1 MQNQRRPKGFTLI
14 ELLIV
19 IALLG
24 TLAVALLAAIDPFEQ
39 FRKGT
44 DTAVR
49 NTAQEYYNALI
60 RFYAQRSSWPTTF
73 PKITPDGTGFP
84 LSTTDF
90 ITGVIEAG
98 ELKSNFLEIASDQL
112 SKIYVARA
120 GESQLLVCFQP
131 QSKSFQ
137 KADKNT
143 KYGSVSFSS
152 ASTGATPSTDI
163 GTCSSTSSCY
173 WCVY

>member
-1 MQNQRRPKGFTLI
+1 MKMQKQKKGFTLI

-44 DTAVR
+44 DTAIR

-60 RFYAQRSSWPTTF
+60 RFYAQRSAFPTDF
-73 PKITPDGTGFP
+73 PQITPDGLGYP
-84 LSTTDF
+84 LTTTSF
-90 ITGVIEAG
+90 VTGVIEAG
-98 ELKSNFLEIASDQL
+98 ELKSNFLEIAQDQL
-112 SKIYVARA
+112 ANIYVARA
-120 GESQLLVCFQP
+120 GVSKLLVCFQP

-143 KYGSVSFSS
+143 KYSS
-152 ASTGATPSTDI
+152 YNFTSSSDDATVNTDSA
-163 GTCSSTSSCY
+163 TCSATNSCY